1 MKPLR
6 VLIADDEPF
15 TSQYLKI
22 LLQRFPNL
30 LVVGTTT
37 SGRDTLNFLHQ
48 NHLDLI
54 FLDIVMPDLS
64 GIDILR
70 QFNKTSSLTPP
81 LFIML
86 TAHEQF
92 ACAAF
97 NFHAFAYLTKPVTPQ
112 HLEQVLRDAS
122 LLLRPNNS
130 FEKSANSPLV
140 FLSGNSE
147 LFFQE
152 QEIILIEAAGN
163 YLCLHTRYDNYIIR
177 STLKTLLPKLP
188 PLFVQVHRSAIVN
201 ILHVKQVVTSA
212 CMYLVLSNNR
222 QVKISRRCKLQ
233 LDALLNLTP
242 RLSP

>member
-6 VLIADDEPF
+6 VLIADDEPI

-30 LVVGTTT
+30 LLVGTTT

-48 NHLDLI
+48 HHLDLI
-54 FLDIVMPDLS
+54 FMDIVMPDIS

-81 LFIML
+81 LFVML
-86 TAHEQF
+86 TAYEQF
-92 ACAAF
+92 ACAAY

-112 HLEQVLRDAS
+112 HLEQVLLDATT
-122 LLLRPNNS
+122 LLRPDSPFCNQT
-130 FEKSANSPLV
+130 KSQLV
-140 FLSGNSE
+140 FQTGNSE
-147 LFFQE
+147 LIFQE

-163 YLCLHTRYDNYIIR
+163 YLCLHTRHENYIIR
-177 STLKTLLPKLP
+177 NTLKELLAKLP

-201 ILHVKQVVTSA
+201 ILHVKQVVTSSSLH
-212 CMYLVLSNNR
+212 LVLSNNR

-233 LDALLNLTP
+233 LDTLLNLAH
-242 RLSP
+242 R

>member
-6 VLIADDEPF
+6 VLIADDEPI

-30 LVVGTTT
+30 LLIGTTT
-37 SGRDTLNFLHQ
+37 TGRETLKFLHQ

-54 FLDIVMPDLS
+54 FLDMVMPDLS

-86 TAHEQF
+86 TAYEQF
-92 ACAAF
+92 ACAAYHY
-97 NFHAFAYLTKPVTPQ
+97 HAFAYLTKPVTPQ
-112 HLEQVLRDAS
+112 HLEQVLQDAS
-122 LLLRPNNS
+122 TLLRP
-130 FEKSANSPLV
+130 ESPFNRQAKPQLV
-140 FLSGNSE
+140 FQTGSSE
-147 LFFQE
+147 LIFQE

-163 YLCLHTRYDNYIIR
+163 YLCLHTRHDNYIIR
-177 STLKTLLPKLP
+177 NTLKELTARLP

-201 ILHVKQVVTSA
+201 ILHIKQVVTTASL
-212 CMYLVLSNNR
+212 YLVLSNNK
-222 QVKISRRCKLQ
+222 QVKLSRRCKLQ
-233 LDALLNLTP
+233 LDALLNLSN
-242 RLSP
+242 R